1 MKAVVYEKYAPN
13 DDFKSILKVKDVD
26 EPKPKSN
33 EVVFKV
39 KAAALNYNDIWGM
52 RGQPVPVPLPHISG
66 SDAAGEVIAVG
77 EDVKNCKTLQLYSDF
92 YSKWRQIR
100 ETKTDWCGLCCR
112 SQKRGLEQRSQ
123 TNCKTIRWY

>member
-52 RGQPVPVPLPHISG
+52 RGVPIPVILPHISG
-66 SDAAGEVIAVG
+66 SDASGEVIADSHQSRPARFAIPTVR
-77 EDVKNCKTLQLYSDF
+77 LRRHRPQLAV
-92 YSKWRQIR
+92 
-100 ETKTDWCGLCCR
+100 L
-112 SQKRGLEQRSQ
+112 
-123 TNCKTIRWY
+123 